1 MSACSS
7 HRIKGGKAAQGQP
20 FLSTHLLERAA
31 CASFACGHVNMPTP
45 LHISRREARAGLP
58 ALPVPGEKRTARNQ
72 KGRGQSTLL
81 FIGLTLA
88 VGLLV
93 AGQSPARDVGEA
105 DGDTVEIAGERIRF
119 WDSEAPGLARAAS
132 RRRTGRHQAGS
143 ASFMLA
149 RGH

>member
-1 MSACSS
+1 MRIVRMWACQ
-7 HRIKGGKAAQGQP
+7 HAHT
-20 FLSTHLLERAA
+20 STHIQKGSPRRSAGVA
-31 CASFACGHVNMPTP
+31 CT
-45 LHISRREARAGLP
+45 R
-58 ALPVPGEKRTARNQ
+58 GEKDGEEPEGQGTEHAAVHRPDPR
-72 KGRGQSTLL
+72 RG
-81 FIGLTLA
+81 A
-88 VGLLV
+88 VLV

>member
-1 MSACSS
+1 MSTA
-7 HRIKGGKAAQGQP
+7 HT
-20 FLSTHLLERAA
+20 STHIQKGSPRRSAGVA
-31 CASFACGHVNMPTP
+31 CT
-45 LHISRREARAGLP
+45 R
-58 ALPVPGEKRTARNQ
+58 GEKDGEEPEG
-72 KGRGQSTLL
+72 KGQSTLL